1 LPLGGLAKGQRA
13 DFVVIDVEAPAL
25 LGIPADHL
33 LDALVFSSPQAPLRE
48 VFVAGERQLPEGL
61 PDDFARAMRQAMR
74 ELWS

>member
-1 LPLGGLAKGQRA
+1 
-13 DFVVIDVEAPAL
+13 
-25 LGIPADHL
+25 
-33 LDALVFSSPQAPLRE
+33 